1 MSPVSRAIRR
11 IPQAVL
17 TTALFVSTATV
28 AAAQTLPTGP
38 IAVAEPAPHAGS
50 WEVSGGLVW
59 QGGFDLGSGDAE
71 LTRNPTTGTGP
82 FDLFASSTSLGSG
95 YGLQGRV
102 AGYLSSR
109 LALEGGA
116 RFTRPRLKIDLSGDF
131 ESASNQTAEETLT
144 QYVIDGSVLWHF
156 GNEPGGRVVPFAG
169 AGGGY
174 VRDLHE
180 DNELMETGF
189 EYHALGGVK
198 IWFGDRPGRL
208 GLRAEVG
215 VSLRDGGF
223 GTTDDSQDE
232 GASLPD
238 LKSRRT
244 VPFAGVSLVF
254 LF

>member
-1 MSPVSRAIRR
+1 VSAVSRAIRR

-17 TTALFVSTATV
+17 ASALFVSTATV
-28 AAAQTLPTGP
+28 AVAQTRPPGP
-38 IAVAEPAPHAGS
+38 VAVAQPAPHAGS
-50 WEVSGGLVW
+50 WEVSGGLAW
-59 QGGFDLGSGDAE
+59 QGGFDLGSADAE

-82 FDLFASSTSLGSG
+82 FDLFSSSTSLESG

-109 LALEGGA
+109 RALEGGA
-116 RFTRPRLKIDLSGDF
+116 RFTRPKLKIDLSGDF
-131 ESASNQTAEETLT
+131 ESAPNQTAEETLT
-144 QYVIDGSVLWHF
+144 QYVIDGSILWHF
-156 GNEPGGRVVPFAG
+156 GNVQGGRIVPFAG

-174 VRDLHE
+174 IRDLHE

-198 IWFGDRPGRL
+198 VWFSDRPSRL
-208 GLRAEVG
+208 GLRGEVG

-223 GTTDDSQDE
+223 GTTDDSQ
-232 GASLPD
+232 GGGVSGSD

-244 VPFAGVSLVF
+244 VPFAAVSLVF